1 LQLRLLLTQQ
11 MLVAAVCAEVYIAD
25 KAAFCSC
32 GYCWR
37 NKCWH
42 LQRWSFCGAALF
54 TEPAVQTG
62 RSWLF
67 SKWPFSAAFS

>member
-1 LQLRLLLTQQ
+1 LGSLETF
-11 MLVAAVCAEVYIAD
+11 AAGGTKDCYAD

-37 NKCWH
+37 SKCWH